1 MELIQSH
8 FSDHYIYDVSD
19 KNRNEIVYII
29 TSYNI
34 PTLIIVVQRTEYN
47 YVFFKE
53 LAMKRNVS
61 RYIGFYCQCGNL
73 TYYGSNLTEK
83 GILQFKTAIYD
94 TYSF

>member
-1 MELIQSH
+1 MNLLKVN
-8 FSDHYIYDVSD
+8 FPDHLIYDCCD
-19 KNRNEIVYII
+19 KNRDEIVDII
-29 TSYNI
+29 TSYSI

-47 YVFFKE
+47 FDFFKG

-73 TYYGSNLTEK
+73 TYYGTNLTEK

-94 TYSF
+94 AYSF